1 MSVDEQNVD
10 TNPEESME
18 DHEVLNA
25 EVEQDVQPE
34 TNESADAT
42 PEGEKD
48 WQKEATLLQEQIVTL
63 KDQALRATAD
73 AQNIRRRSGL
83 DVEKAHKF
91 ALEKFTKELLPVVDS
106 LEKALENSAD
116 DDEGAAVLRE
126 GVEMTLTL
134 LTSGLKKFNVNQI
147 DPVGEPFDPAHH
159 EAVSMIDAPDAE
171 PNSVIVVIQKG
182 YTLNDRLVRPA
193 MVMVAKASPIIDAKA

>member
-10 TNPEESME
+10 TNPEESMQ

-34 TNESADAT
+34 TNENAEAA

-48 WQKEATLLQEQIVTL
+48 WQKEAALLQEQIVAL

-73 AQNIRRRSGL
+73 AQNIRRRSEL

-106 LEKALENSAD
+106 LEKALESSAGD
-116 DDEGAAVLRE
+116 NESTAVLRE

-134 LTSGLKKFNVNQI
+134 LTSGLKKFNVKQI
-147 DPVGEPFDPAHH
+147 DPMGEPFDPAHH

>member
-1 MSVDEQNVD
+1 MSVDEQNID
-10 TNPEESME
+10 KNSEESTQ

-25 EVEQDVQPE
+25 ELELDVQPE
-34 TNESADAT
+34 VDDAG
-42 PEGEKD
+42 PEGESD
-48 WQKEATLLQEQIVTL
+48 WQSQVTLLQDQVVAL

-73 AQNIRRRSGL
+73 AQNIRRRSEL

-106 LEKALENSAD
+106 LEKALENSGG
-116 DDEGAAVLRE
+116 DEGGAVLRE

-193 MVMVAKASPIIDAKA
+193 MVMVAKASPKIDAKA

>member
-1 MSVDEQNVD
+1 MSVDEQNFD
-10 TNPEESME
+10 KNPEESTQ
-18 DHEVLNA
+18 DHEVLDA
-25 EVEQDVQPE
+25 ELELDAQPE
-34 TNESADAT
+34 PEADDAV
-42 PEGEKD
+42 PEGEND
-48 WQKEATLLQEQIVTL
+48 WQNQITLLQEQVLTL

-73 AQNIRRRSGL
+73 AQNIRRRSEL

-106 LEKALENSAD
+106 LEKALENSGGG
-116 DDEGAAVLRE
+116 DESGVVLRE

-147 DPVGEPFDPAHH
+147 DPVGEPFDPSLH

-193 MVMVAKASPIIDAKA
+193 MVMVAKGSPKIDAEA

>member
-1 MSVDEQNVD
+1 MSADEQNVD
-10 TNPEESME
+10 INPEDSMQE
-18 DHEVLNA
+18 HEVLNA

-34 TNESADAT
+34 ANEAADVA
-42 PEGEKD
+42 PESEVD
-48 WQKEATLLQEQIVTL
+48 WEKEAALLSEQIVTL
-63 KDQALRATAD
+63 KDQTMRATAD
-73 AQNIRRRSGL
+73 AQNIRRRSEL

-106 LEKALENSAD
+106 LEKALETSQGD
-116 DDEGAAVLRE
+116 DDSSVVLRE

-134 LTSGLKKFNVNQI
+134 LASGLKKFNVNQI

-193 MVMVAKASPIIDAKA
+193 MVMVAKASPKIDAKA

>member
-10 TNPEESME
+10 TNPEELSQ

-34 TNESADAT
+34 GSEAVDDS
-42 PEGEKD
+42 PEGDREK
-48 WQKEATLLQEQIVTL
+48 EVTLLQEQIVTL
-63 KDQALRATAD
+63 KDQALRAAAD
-73 AQNIRRRSGL
+73 AQNVRRRSEL

-106 LEKALENSAD
+106 LEKALENSTGD
-116 DDEGAAVLRE
+116 DDGAAVLRE

-134 LTSGLKKFNVNQI
+134 LTSGLKKFNVSQI

-193 MVMVAKASPIIDAKA
+193 MVMVAKASPKIDAKA

>member
-10 TNPEESME
+10 NNPEESMQ

-34 TNESADAT
+34 ASESADAA
-42 PEGEKD
+42 PEGGAD
-48 WQKEATLLQEQIVTL
+48 LQKEVVLLQEQIVTL

-73 AQNIRRRSGL
+73 AQNIRRRSEL

-106 LEKALENSAD
+106 LEKALESSEG
-116 DDEGAAVLRE
+116 DDESPAVLRE

-134 LTSGLKKFNVNQI
+134 LTSGLKKFNVNQL
-147 DPVGEPFDPAHH
+147 DPVGEPFDPSHH

>member
-10 TNPEESME
+10 TNPEELSQ

-25 EVEQDVQPE
+25 DVEQDVQPE
-34 TNESADAT
+34 GDDASDEGNADW
-42 PEGEKD
+42 K
-48 WQKEATLLQEQIVTL
+48 KELTVLQEQVVTL

-73 AQNIRRRSGL
+73 AQNIRRRSEL
-83 DVEKAHKF
+83 DVQKAHKF

-106 LEKALENSAD
+106 LEKALESSTAGD
-116 DDEGAAVLRE
+116 DGSAVLRE

-134 LTSGLKKFNVNQI
+134 LTSGLKKFNVNQV
-147 DPVGEPFDPAHH
+147 DPVGEPFDPALH
-159 EAVSMIDAPDAE
+159 EAISMIDAPDAE
-171 PNSVIVVIQKG
+171 PNSVIAVIQKG

-193 MVMVAKASPIIDAKA
+193 MVMVAKASPKIDAKA

>member
-1 MSVDEQNVD
+1 MSADEQNVD
-10 TNPEESME
+10 VNPEDSMQE
-18 DHEVLNA
+18 HEILNV

-34 TNESADAT
+34 ANEAADVA
-42 PEGEKD
+42 PESEVD
-48 WQKEATLLQEQIVTL
+48 WEKEAALLSEQIVTL
-63 KDQALRATAD
+63 KDQTMRATAD
-73 AQNIRRRSGL
+73 AQNIRRRSEL

-106 LEKALENSAD
+106 LEKALETSQGD
-116 DDEGAAVLRE
+116 DDSSVVLRE

-134 LTSGLKKFNVNQI
+134 LASGLKKFNVNQI

-193 MVMVAKASPIIDAKA
+193 MVMVAKASPKIDAKA